1 MIKAIGTHI
10 KVNNF
15 EKSLK
20 FYTLLGFTKVFEYGP
35 DKSVKEDYNGIVFEH
50 GGGKIEIA
58 DGHRAVKPEIFKQTV
73 PSSKIS
79 LMIET
84 DDIEDIISRCSVNGI
99 ELAVGPRHYYWG
111 KLEVVVKDPDG
122 TVLVFTMPY
131 DKETSERLNADEKW
145 SNPTTIPSLK
155 AA

>member
-20 FYTLLGFTKVFEYGP
+20 FYTSLGFTKVFEYGP
-35 DKSVKEDYNGIVFEH
+35 TKQVKEDYSGAVFEH

-58 DGHRAVKPEIFKQTV
+58 DGHRAVKPEVFKQVV

-84 DDIEDIISRCSVNGI
+84 DDIEDIIKKCEKAGI
-99 ELAVGPRHYYWG
+99 NLAVDPRHYYWG
-111 KLEVVVKDPDG
+111 KLETVIKDPDG
-122 TVLVFTMPY
+122 TILVFTMPY
-131 DKETSERLNADEKW
+131 NELVAKRINADEKW
-145 SNPTTIPSLK
+145 SNVQAIK
-155 AA
+155 

>member
-1 MIKAIGTHI
+1 MIKTIGTHI
-10 KVNNF
+10 KVIDF

-35 DKSVKEDYNGIVFEH
+35 TKQVKEDYSGAVFEH

-58 DGHRAVKPEIFKQTV
+58 DGHRAVKPEIFKQVV

-84 DDIEDIISRCSVNGI
+84 DSIEDIINICIENGI
-99 ELAVGPRHYYWG
+99 DIAVGPRHYYWG

-122 TVLVFTMPY
+122 TILVFTMPY
-131 DKETSERLNADEKW
+131 DEIVAKKISADEKW
-145 SNPTTIPSLK
+145 SSPQALK
-155 AA
+155 